1 MKRYG
6 KRVRRWAGATH
17 LLAAMP
23 TPRVPLNSK
32 CHPAHRCHQYLGL
45 ALASQV
51 KPALGY
57 LSSAD
62 SRSPPL
68 ETSLA
73 RSLLVI
79 DYVEANKRVIGELF
93 RRVSKQV
100 LCSNKWKGVKC
111 WMLKCIYSCHCFNF
125 HAWTLNI
132 RNCSNKQWPEHKR
145 EQQACRCARA
155 SSKCVILSC
164 YSASLA
170 CSNSW
175 W

>member
-1 MKRYG
+1 MQ
-6 KRVRRWAGATH
+6 AQEEAEEEIQEE
-17 LLAAMP
+17 
-23 TPRVPLNSK
+23 SK

-93 RRVSKQV
+93 RRVSKQHCVV
-100 LCSNKWKGVKC
+100 LQDVLRLSRPLV
-111 WMLKCIYSCHCFNF
+111 
-125 HAWTLNI
+125 
-132 RNCSNKQWPEHKR
+132 
-145 EQQACRCARA
+145 ARGEGTGFGD
-155 SSKCVILSC
+155 KIKLIKPLSII
-164 YSASLA
+164 
-170 CSNSW
+170 
-175 W
+175 